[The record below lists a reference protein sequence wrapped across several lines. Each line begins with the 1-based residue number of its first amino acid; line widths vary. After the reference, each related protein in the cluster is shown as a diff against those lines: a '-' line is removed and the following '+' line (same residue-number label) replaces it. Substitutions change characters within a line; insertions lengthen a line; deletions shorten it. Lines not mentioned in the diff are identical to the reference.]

1 MAALAEKNAGAPG
14 EDSVLSYVDNM
25 MLSIEEMDPS
35 LSACAEVGVARVC
48 CVIDCPGSRIPQ
60 VMAIA

>member
-1 MAALAEKNAGAPG
+1 MAQMTEKTGAPG

-35 LSACAEVGVARVC
+35 LGKSTYLIR
-48 CVIDCPGSRIPQ
+48 SL
-60 VMAIA
+60 

>member
-35 LSACAEVGVARVC
+35 LSACADVGVARVC
-48 CVIDCPGSRIPQ
+48 CVMAPGR
-60 VMAIA
+60 AYRR